1 MSNVP
6 GGVSAMASE
15 SRQGRD
21 EGSGRPD
28 VRRPGDTERPRIGGE
43 ADEEAPRPLLEPEP
57 GVELNVGED
66 PGGVP
71 DPEWK

>member
-1 MSNVP
+1 VPTLHP
-6 GGVSAMASE
+6 GGDAMGKR
-15 SRQGRD
+15 SRPGEKR
-21 EGSGRPD
+21 GAARSG
-28 VRRPGDTERPRIGGE
+28 VRRARDGGHDPRAREVGG
-43 ADEEAPRPLLEPEP
+43 EAPRPALEPEP

>member
-1 MSNVP
+1 MRRT
-6 GGVSAMASE
+6 
-15 SRQGRD
+15 SRDGAERR
-21 EGSGRPD
+21 SGREG
-28 VRRPGDTERPRIGGE
+28 VRRAGDGERAPRGGSTR
-43 ADEEAPRPLLEPEP
+43 EEAPRPALEPEP

>member
-1 MSNVP
+1 MRETSRKGEK
-6 GGVSAMASE
+6 GGG
-15 SRQGRD
+15 GRA
-21 EGSGRPD
+21 G
-28 VRRPGDTERPRIGGE
+28 VVRPGDEERGPRGREVG
-43 ADEEAPRPLLEPEP
+43 EEAPRPALEPEP

>member
-1 MSNVP
+1 MKARSRKGVARP
-6 GGVSAMASE
+6 DGGGGVRR
-15 SRQGRD
+15 SRDAGADPRGRQA
-21 EGSGRPD
+21 G
-28 VRRPGDTERPRIGGE
+28 
-43 ADEEAPRPLLEPEP
+43 EEAPRPAIEPEP